1 MLLKA
6 DIWDKYLKEEIL
18 NNWMNNDKKKIRLII
33 KDYYVFL
40 INNKLMINYLLST
53 I

>member
-6 DIWDKYLKEEIL
+6 DIWDKYLKEEIH
-18 NNWMNNDKKKIRLII
+18 NIWMNNDKKKWDLII

-40 INNKLMINYLLST
+40 INNKLILNYLLS
-53 I
+53 II